1 VFISPAVCLATT
13 RSGVF
18 HRCEPRVGNTQM
30 VISYKKLWVI
40 LEQRRITKKEL
51 CRRADVSMSSIR
63 NMTRDQNVC
72 LDVLARIC
80 AALHVNLGDIAEFVE
95 V

>member
-1 VFISPAVCLATT
+1 
-13 RSGVF
+13 
-18 HRCEPRVGNTQM
+18 M

-63 NMTRDQNVC
+63 NMTRDQNVS
-72 LDVLARIC
+72 LDVLGRIC
-80 AALHVNLGDIAEFVE
+80 ATLHVNLGDIAEFVE